1 MDTNKTHEER
11 IENEATPENTATPDT
26 DETQETAD
34 TAADVDAVAALKEEL
49 AAANDKYL
57 RMLAEYENYRRRSQK
72 EKQSVWQDAVAD
84 TVKEL
89 LPIADNLDRAAHADG
104 DADAIRAGLDM
115 TLTALN
121 AMLNKLGLAFY
132 GEAGDVFDPN
142 LHNAVMHVDDE
153 TLGESVIT
161 DVFQRGCR
169 MGDKIIRFAMV
180 KVAN

>member
-1 MDTNKTHEER
+1 MSCNKASAEMN
-11 IENEATPENTATPDT
+11 ENEVDPKNTATPDA
-26 DETQETAD
+26 TAED
-34 TAADVDAVAALKEEL
+34 TAAQESPAADELTALRAEL
-49 AAANDKYL
+49 AGEKDKYL
-57 RMLAEYENYRRRSQK
+57 RMFAEYENYRRRSQK

-121 AMLNKLGLAFY
+121 AMLAKFGLTFY
-132 GEAGDVFDPN
+132 GEVGDTFDPN

-153 TLGESVIT
+153 TLGEGVIA

>member
-1 MDTNKTHEER
+1 MDANKTTDEVVD
-11 IENEATPENTATPDT
+11 NEAVPENTASPDTETPDVT
-26 DETQETAD
+26 TEQDELTALR
-34 TAADVDAVAALKEEL
+34 AEL
-49 AAANDKYL
+49 ANEKDKYL

-72 EKQSVWQDAVAD
+72 EKQGVWQDAVAD

-89 LPIADNLDRAAHADG
+89 LPIADNLDRAAHATG
-104 DADAIRAGLDM
+104 DADAVRAGLDM

-121 AMLNKLGLAFY
+121 AMLEKFGLSFY
-132 GEAGDVFDPN
+132 GEVGEVFDPN
-142 LHNAVMHVDDE
+142 LHNAVMHVDDDS
-153 TLGESVIT
+153 LGEGVIA